1 MSKKIQSII
10 WISKDIPESLIETI
24 KKYQD
29 SKIKVDLLVSSNSTK
44 KIEGVKHINK
54 EELYQKIINKTNNKV
69 PKDVIEFALFSKDF
83 LKKINTID
91 TGTHRNA
98 AILSTVGQ
106 KFIFSDDDVLCQFH
120 KIKNN
125 ERKIKL
131 DMNDIRTRYF
141 ENKNILDLT
150 IDYKKEL
157 NLKELIDSHEYL
169 LNLILPEKNMKVL
182 STMTGVHGES
192 VSDTP
197 KGLLRRIH
205 TKNKE
210 DLYKEAKINRLL
222 LSYSENY
229 LIRKKPHFVSM
240 YSAFNNEEIL
250 PPFFPI
256 ARNQDGIF
264 AAAMMACM
272 PNSMIG
278 QVPWV
283 AKHQPFP
290 ARNYKKGEIS
300 NYRFKLNTLIVSLLN
315 SYSKSEYTNKKNTE
329 NLNIGDNRYK
339 EVGEYLE
346 KFANKN
352 NDDFI
357 NFIQKYISTNI
368 DKATLS
374 LGKFLVS
381 NNNYSEEWQR
391 DIRKYLLNA
400 QEYKK
405 SSQFGIPHELINENR
420 SFSENIELTKSLISM
435 YGKLL
440 KHWPEIVNSMKK

>member
-1 MSKKIQSII
+1 M
-10 WISKDIPESLIETI
+10 
-24 KKYQD
+24 
-29 SKIKVDLLVSSNSTK
+29 
-44 KIEGVKHINK
+44 
-54 EELYQKIINKTNNKV
+54 
-69 PKDVIEFALFSKDF
+69 
-83 LKKINTID
+83 
-91 TGTHRNA
+91 
-98 AILSTVGQ
+98 GQ
-106 KFIFSDDDVLCQFH
+106 KFIFSDDDVLCKFH

-131 DMNDIRTRYF
+131 DINDIRTRYF

-150 IDYKKEL
+150 IDYQKEL
-157 NLKELIDSHEYL
+157 NLKEVIGSHEYL

-197 KGLLRRIH
+197 KSLLRRIH

-290 ARNYKKGEIS
+290 ARKYKKGEIS
-300 NYRFKLNTLIVSLLN
+300 NYHFRLNTLIISLLN
-315 SYSKSEYTNKKNTE
+315 SYSKSEYTNKKNNE

-352 NDDFI
+352 NDDFTS
-357 NFIQKYISTNI
+357 FIQKYISTNI

-405 SSQFGIPHELINENR
+405 SSQFGIPHELINKSR